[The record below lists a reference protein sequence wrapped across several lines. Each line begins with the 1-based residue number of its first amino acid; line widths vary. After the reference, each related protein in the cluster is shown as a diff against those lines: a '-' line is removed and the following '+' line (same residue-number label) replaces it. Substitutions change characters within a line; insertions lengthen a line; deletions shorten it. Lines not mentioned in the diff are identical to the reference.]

1 MKRFFSVLL
10 TVCMISACCVFFTS
24 CNSVTEKDVLS
35 DPYSV
40 INEAAENTLSAFFT
54 DDAGV
59 SKAII
64 GMVPKGELSVSFES
78 DDAGGMPLS
87 ISEKIYYDL
96 TDRSYVFDT
105 AYAYDDVDMSFR
117 FYSDKQNFA
126 LSGKDILGSDKTI
139 LVNFDSFI
147 DRFDKSEFVK
157 QFGLDKATV
166 DEIVEGVKELKEG
179 LNSDLANDE
188 EKAIELNK
196 AIYSLLLNQV
206 TEEKITNDGGKD
218 IKCIV
223 AEFTI
228 NNENIGNVFNKAEE
242 YKESEEF
249 VDEDAANDFNDL
261 WEDLSKEVDIQLSV
275 KVFLNKRTNEFAK
288 VEFDGTLTGNYDK
301 ENPVVL
307 DGEVLFGETEIS
319 LALTVETDEE
329 PLYITA
335 KLTKDV
341 SSEKAEYK
349 FAVDAVFEG
358 DNLNVL
364 DITYNYEKSSG
375 DIALT
380 IDFYEDGKNCDT
392 AKLDGNLSVSK
403 EKISL
408 VFDSLKINEETNEFR
423 FELALSA
430 VDAIPEIPEDAK
442 DFVDIGYVGWSEI
455 IEEFMSSELGKL
467 LYGDLD
473 SEF

>member
-40 INEAAENTLSAFFT
+40 INEAAENTLSALFT

-96 TDRSYVFDT
+96 TDRSFVFDT

-166 DEIVEGVKELKEG
+166 DEIVEGVKKLKEG

-206 TEEKITNDGGKD
+206 TAFLLGM
-218 IKCIV
+218 
-223 AEFTI
+223 FR
-228 NNENIGNVFNKAEE
+228 
-242 YKESEEF
+242 
-249 VDEDAANDFNDL
+249 
-261 WEDLSKEVDIQLSV
+261 V
-275 KVFLNKRTNEFAK
+275 KWVW
-288 VEFDGTLTGNYDK
+288 TLVY
-301 ENPVVL
+301 
-307 DGEVLFGETEIS
+307 F
-319 LALTVETDEE
+319 
-329 PLYITA
+329 
-335 KLTKDV
+335 
-341 SSEKAEYK
+341 
-349 FAVDAVFEG
+349 
-358 DNLNVL
+358 
-364 DITYNYEKSSG
+364 
-375 DIALT
+375 
-380 IDFYEDGKNCDT
+380 
-392 AKLDGNLSVSK
+392 
-403 EKISL
+403 
-408 VFDSLKINEETNEFR
+408 
-423 FELALSA
+423 
-430 VDAIPEIPEDAK
+430 
-442 DFVDIGYVGWSEI
+442 
-455 IEEFMSSELGKL
+455 
-467 LYGDLD
+467 
-473 SEF
+473 

>member
-1 MKRFFSVLL
+1 
-10 TVCMISACCVFFTS
+10 MISACCVFFTS

-64 GMVPKGELSVSFES
+64 GMVPKGELSVSFEN
-78 DDAGGMPLS
+78 DNAGGMPLS

-188 EKAIELNK
+188 EKAVELNK

-206 TEEKITNDGGKD
+206 SEEKITNDGGKD

-242 YKESEEF
+242 YKEAEESI
-249 VDEDAANDFNDL
+249 DEDAANDFNDL

-288 VEFDGTLTGNYDK
+288 VEFDGTLTDTYDK

-307 DGEVLFGETEIS
+307 DGEVLFGETEVS
-319 LALTVETDEE
+319 FALTVETDEE

-364 DITYNYEKSSG
+364 DITYIYEKSSG
-375 DIALT
+375 DIDLT

-392 AKLDGNLSVSK
+392 AKLEGNLSVSK

-455 IEEFMSSELGKL
+455 LEEFISSELGKL